1 MTEKLLF
8 FGCMNNEVLMKIS
21 LIVATIHRVSEVE
34 DFLKSILCSS
44 YKNIEILLID
54 QNKNGELDSIVLRY
68 SPLLEIHH
76 IKSSVKGLSYN
87 RNIGIEMA
95 TGDILA
101 FPDDD
106 CTYYPDTIEN
116 VLSEFKNNDID
127 FVVGRIFDRDKKINV
142 IKKWPRLG
150 KKITTRNFYFLAS
163 SITLFTKVR
172 KDGLIFFDERLGAGT
187 IYGSCEDPDF
197 IFTLLKKRLRGCYI
211 PLIEVNH
218 PIPNDI
224 NTPISKRVSYASGFG
239 FMLGKHH
246 NDLVFILMGMG
257 FFIKNIVRLLF
268 GKLSKSQFSEIISAM
283 HSGFKDSFKN
293 GVKEGGG
300 AH

>member
-1 MTEKLLF
+1 
-8 FGCMNNEVLMKIS
+8 MKIS

-300 AH
+300 LTDSSVCVVD

>member
-1 MTEKLLF
+1 MTEECLF
-8 FGCMNNEVLMKIS
+8 FGCMSNEVLMKIS

-54 QNKNGELDSIVLRY
+54 QNKNGDLDSIVLRY

-116 VLSEFKNNDID
+116 VLSKFKNNDVD
-127 FVVGRIFDRDKKINV
+127 FVVGRIFDRDKKVNV

-150 KKITTRNFYFLAS
+150 KKITTRNFYFLSS

-197 IFTLLKKRLRGCYI
+197 IFTLLKKRLRGCYT

-218 PIPNDI
+218 PIPNDM

-246 NDLVFILMGMG
+246 NDLVFIFMGMG

-268 GKLSKSQFSEIISAM
+268 GKLSKSQFREIVNAM
-283 HSGFKDSFKN
+283 RGGFKD
-293 GVKEGGG
+293 GVKEEEG